1 MISTTGMLSRELFE
15 HRATKHEGH
24 EKDFLTVG
32 SMGHASSIALGVGL
46 NKPNRLV
53 FCLDG
58 DGSVI
63 MHMGSMATIGQNGT
77 KNIKHIIF
85 NNGSHDSVGG
95 QLTDAHNDSFSFC
108 KIALGCGYKQALCVE
123 TDEEIKEAVKLVRKT
138 DGPVLLE
145 IKCAGGHRKNL
156 GRPSRKPQEN
166 KSDFMHFLAIN

>member
-1 MISTTGMLSRELFE
+1 MLSRELFE

-156 GRPSRKPQEN
+156 GRPSRNPQEN